1 MEVNYV
7 WRKFEGSFVIYWNA
21 PYFERVK
28 NYEIAKWMM
37 NIKLVGKIKFSGQT
51 LTDLTQTA
59 LFTFFNLM
67 HAIYTWVLL
76 NIVRKLPEVWTLA

>member
-7 WRKFEGSFVIYWNA
+7 WRKLEGSFVIYWNA

-37 NIKLVGKIKFSGQT
+37 NIKLVGKNKFSGQT
-51 LTDLTQTA
+51 LTDLTPDGSIY
-59 LFTFFNLM
+59 FFQSHACNLYM
-67 HAIYTWVLL
+67 SSVKYC
-76 NIVRKLPEVWTLA
+76 